1 MSDVA
6 VVFGEVILEE
16 VFDVKL
22 FFENW
27 KFFPQEGAK
36 QEDKQLAFVV
46 PKNFYGNPSKNKNCQ
61 VVTTK
66 WRKDGSRLEPYFWK
80 STTKVTKLRGTRRAV
95 QEMYF
100 IVKLFSGKAAVQDRH
115 PLAKFIAST
124 VFNLQSVLDIPNFKG
139 TMKSLTHNEE
149 KFLVGDIEGSVPCIF
164 FSMGHRE
171 PSKTEIFQPR
181 TSSSVGHLNSP

>member
-1 MSDVA
+1 M
-6 VVFGEVILEE
+6 VFGEVILEE

-27 KFFPQEGAK
+27 KFFPQESAK
-36 QEDKQLAFVV
+36 VEDKQLAFVV
-46 PKNFYGNPSKNKNCQ
+46 PRNFYGNPSKNQNCQ

-66 WRKDGSRLEPYFWK
+66 WRKDGSSLEPYFWR
-80 STTKVTKLRGTRRAV
+80 SATKVAKLRGTRRAV

-100 IVKLFSGKAAVQDRH
+100 IVKLFSGKAAVGEHH
-115 PLAKFIAST
+115 PLKKFVAST

-149 KFLVGDIEGSVPCIF
+149 SEMKRVTN
-164 FSMGHRE
+164 H
-171 PSKTEIFQPR
+171 
-181 TSSSVGHLNSP
+181 